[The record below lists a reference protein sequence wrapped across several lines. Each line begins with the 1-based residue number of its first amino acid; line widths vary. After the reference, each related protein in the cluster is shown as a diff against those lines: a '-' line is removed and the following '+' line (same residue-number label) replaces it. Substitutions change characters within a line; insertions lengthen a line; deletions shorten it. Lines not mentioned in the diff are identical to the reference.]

1 MLDDRNASKAK
12 KAEEPAPA
20 RFGMHIYLY
29 LMAAILLLCIGAF
42 LGCFWLTNSGYP
54 EDWQMFAALAG
65 PVLVLAIVWFALAR
79 CSIPQFSGFRGL
91 LYMTAYMSS
100 GVGSYAAI
108 IAVPA
113 VMVGIVGTVAI
124 AAGPLVSTDRSF
136 APRHFG
142 RFLGFYYRHRMYQ

>member
-1 MLDDRNASKAK
+1 MLDHRSASKAK
-12 KAEEPAPA
+12 KVDEPAPA

-42 LGCFWLTNSGYP
+42 LGCFALANSGYP
-54 EDWQMFAALAG
+54 ESWQIFAALLG
-65 PVLVLAIVWFALAR
+65 PVLVLAIVWLALAR
-79 CSIPQFSGFRGL
+79 CSIPEFSGFRGL

-124 AAGPLVSTDRSF
+124 AAGSLVSTDRSF

-142 RFLGFYYRHRMYQ
+142 RLLGFYYRHRMYQ